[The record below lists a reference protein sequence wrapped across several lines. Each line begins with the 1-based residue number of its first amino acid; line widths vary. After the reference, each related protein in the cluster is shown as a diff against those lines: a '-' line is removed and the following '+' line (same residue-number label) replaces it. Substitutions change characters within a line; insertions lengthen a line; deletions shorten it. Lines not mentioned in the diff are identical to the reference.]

1 MSPKLPETTNLRA
14 LGGGASWVDVI
25 NRVKAEED
33 ACGVILPLTIELA
46 KRAHT

>member
-14 LGGGASWVDVI
+14 LGASWVDVI